1 MTMCLA
7 VPAKIIRVDESGQG
21 TAGYLG
27 SEVKVNLSLVP
38 QARRGD
44 WVIIHAGF
52 AISVMNA
59 KEARETLRLFRELAA
74 AQDEGA

>member
-1 MTMCLA
+1 MCLA
-7 VPAKIIRVDESGQG
+7 VPAKIIRIDESGQG
-21 TAGYLG
+21 TASYLG
-27 SEVKVNLSLVP
+27 SEVKVNLVLVP

-59 KEARETLRLFRELAA
+59 KEARETLRLFKELAA
-74 AQDEGA
+74 TSQDEGA

>member
-1 MTMCLA
+1 MCLA
-7 VPAKIIRVDESGQG
+7 VPAKIVRLEESGQG
-21 TAGYLG
+21 TASYMG

-52 AISVMNA
+52 AISVMDA
-59 KEARETLRLFRELAA
+59 KEARETLRLFKELAA
-74 AQDEGA
+74 ASQDEGA

>member
-1 MTMCLA
+1 MCLA
-7 VPAKIIRVDESGQG
+7 VPAKITRIDESGQG
-21 TAGYLG
+21 TARYMG

-52 AISVMNA
+52 AISVMDA
-59 KEARETLRLFRELAA
+59 KEARITLRLFKQLAE

>member
-7 VPAKIIRVDESGQG
+7 VPAKITQIGESGQG
-21 TAGYLG
+21 TASYLG
-27 SEVKVNLSLVP
+27 SAVKVNLALVP

-52 AISVMNA
+52 AISVINA
-59 KEARETLRLFRELAA
+59 KEARETLRLFKELAA